1 MCPRLCSSGRD
12 RNLWFERELA
22 AFRHAL
28 LALVVEPTSVPPEF
42 EVPAVLR
49 LRIAESM
56 PVDKARF
63 QALFA
68 QYFRFDISSQKPF
81 FYKEIQ
87 NFLRTVCEACV
98 ADFDQ
103 GWVKHL
109 TLLPF
114 DPYLVQ
120 SGSMDRLT
128 YILVGTISV
137 LSFGDLCSS
146 GNGGVIVQ
154 QYREVAAYFKRRWE
168 SSTAVLPVVDDA
180 YLCGFFYP

>member
-49 LRIAESM
+49 LRITESM

-81 FYKEIQ
+81 FYKEVQ